1 MFFDLTQILVSFGY
15 AALFAVI
22 FAETGLLLG
31 FFLPGDTLLFTA
43 GILAAKNIMGLP
55 EVIVVCFAAAVLG
68 DSFGYYLG
76 RKYGKRVFVREE
88 PHFLDYYLNKENLEK
103 TRGFFAKYGAK
114 TIFLARW
121 VPVVRTIAPTLAG
134 TAEMSYPTFL
144 VYNVAGALAWVI
156 TVSLAGFFIGG
167 LIPNALEIITAVV
180 ALIIIA
186 SFAPLLLRS
195 RSKNEKLKQK
205 NKSGNKSKTRV

>member
-88 PHFLDYYLNKENLEK
+88 PPLP
-103 TRGFFAKYGAK
+103 G
-114 TIFLARW
+114 
-121 VPVVRTIAPTLAG
+121 
-134 TAEMSYPTFL
+134 
-144 VYNVAGALAWVI
+144 
-156 TVSLAGFFIGG
+156 
-167 LIPNALEIITAVV
+167 
-180 ALIIIA
+180 
-186 SFAPLLLRS
+186 LLL
-195 RSKNEKLKQK
+195 E
-205 NKSGNKSKTRV
+205 